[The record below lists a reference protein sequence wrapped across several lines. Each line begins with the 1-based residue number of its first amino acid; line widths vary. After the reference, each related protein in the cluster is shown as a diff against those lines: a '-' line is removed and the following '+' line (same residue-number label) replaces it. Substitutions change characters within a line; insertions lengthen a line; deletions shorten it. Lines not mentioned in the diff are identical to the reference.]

1 MGGVFMKKFLIITC
15 ICTFIIAVLLMA
27 SVVQDRLSLD
37 RQLIRLH
44 VVANSDSEEDQALK
58 LQVRDRVLEY
68 LQDNMEEEWDVQ
80 EAKAYLQDNL
90 SKVEEEISS
99 FLLSKGLD
107 DACVVSLGQEAFG
120 VRDYDTF
127 SLPSGVY
134 ESLRITIGHGEGKNW
149 WCVVFPRLCLPA
161 VSRDFE
167 ETAVGAGFSNA
178 LVPTLQQKEG
188 YEVRFFLLD
197 VLGRIENF
205 FFQIQN

>member
-1 MGGVFMKKFLIITC
+1 MKKFWKITC
-15 ICTFIIAVLLMA
+15 ICTFLAAVLLIA
-27 SVVQDRLSLD
+27 SVVQDRLSLG

-44 VVANSDSEEDQALK
+44 VVANSDSQEDQALK

-68 LQDNMEEEWDVQ
+68 LQGSMEEEGDTQ
-80 EAKAYLQDNL
+80 KAKLYLQEHLRDI
-90 SKVEEEISS
+90 EEEVNS
-99 FLLSKGLD
+99 FLQSRGIRD
-107 DACVVSLGQEAFG
+107 SAVVTLGKETFG

-134 ESLRITIGHGEGKNW
+134 ESLRITIGQGEGKNW

-161 VSRDFE
+161 ANRDFADV
-167 ETAVGAGFSNA
+167 AVGAGFSQS
-178 LVPTLQQKEG
+178 LVPTLQREED

-205 FFQIQN
+205 FFQIRN